1 MKISGIIMAFVGTL
15 ACLYGIIGF
24 NSVASQ
30 FVRAAGGYDNQ
41 SMFLLFGGGLFAILG
56 LIMAVVVPSQTN
68 KCPNC
73 ASSNALDATHCG
85 FCNCALSGEASINHS
100 VTEPEI
106 LNPQQP
112 LQGVNRPKST
122 TVFCTECG
130 GAVVPG
136 SVFCGE
142 CGGKL

>member
-15 ACLYGIIGF
+15 ACLYGIVQF
-24 NSVASQ
+24 NSTGSQ
-30 FVRAAGGYDNQ
+30 FVRAVGGHDNQ
-41 SMFLLFGGGLFAILG
+41 SMFLLVGGGLFAILG
-56 LIMAVVVPSQTN
+56 LIMAVATPNDSN

-73 ASSNALDATHCG
+73 SSPISLDDTRCG
-85 FCNCALSGEASINHS
+85 FCNATLPEQASINHS
-100 VTEPEI
+100 VAEPEI

-122 TVFCTECG
+122 TAFCTECG
-130 GAVVPG
+130 GAVVPD